1 MHPKLRALIRKMLNP
16 VPPPECRT
24 TYAAPAAAA
33 AAAAQPAT
41 CSTCRHWQVWGKD
54 QQHLAKAIN
63 GSCHRRAPQLFLI
76 DNQTRTKWPATYA
89 TDGCGDHRF
98 ATQPP
103 GRRSEH

>member
-1 MHPKLRALIRKMLNP
+1 MHPKLRFYLRKMLNP

-89 TDGCGDHRF
+89 TDGCGDHRP
-98 ATQPP
+98 AT
-103 GRRSEH
+103 RA